1 DYKSSF
7 PSHLFYRDLSLY
19 SLEIKKQHTLSSFY
33 RKPVN
38 EGLVLSAISNQCF
51 ELNGTRFL
59 VCSLI
64 LIGP

>member
-1 DYKSSF
+1 MMPKSN
-7 PSHLFYRDLSLY
+7 YRDLSLY